1 MRFPRE
7 CYQMHES
14 IETHFGHLRPAQ
26 QWGLVLW
33 VYGTILA
40 QNCCQT
46 AVIAALLVLGHRQTI
61 RDRLRDW
68 LYDGRDKSAP
78 CHTQVEI
85 TACFVPL
92 LRWLLSLWQGTEL
105 ALAIDVTN
113 HQDRLHVLCVSVL
126 YRGSAIPVAWQILP
140 GNTPGAWMPHLCRV
154 LDRLAPALPR
164 SFTVLVL
171 VDRGLRSP
179 TLWRRLIRHG
189 WHPVLRLQRNT
200 VFRPAGARQRQP
212 AQRLIGG
219 PGEAWVGRGRAF
231 AQRSLPGTLI
241 VLWLEGADEPQIL
254 LTDLAPE
261 ALGVCWYSLRV
272 WIELG
277 FRVIK
282 SIGLHWHRTRRT
294 DPDRVARHWLV
305 LAVALLWIAAY
316 GTRAEDAE
324 RCHLPP
330 ARLRSPR
337 PSSPCSPIPRSTS
350 IFHLG
355 LSWFRWQLFH
365 GRPWRRLWLCPEC
378 WPDHPP
384 GMTITYHAAS
394 P

>member
-7 CYQMHES
+7 CYQMHQS
-14 IETHFGHLRPAQ
+14 IQTHFGHLRPAQ
-26 QWGLVLW
+26 QWGLVVW

-40 QNCCQT
+40 QSCCQT
-46 AVIAALLVLGHRQTI
+46 AVLAALLVLGQRQAI

-68 LYDGRDKSAP
+68 LYDGSDKSAP
-78 CHTQVEI
+78 CRTQVEI
-85 TACFVPL
+85 TACFAPL
-92 LRWLLSLWQGTEL
+92 LRWLLSLWQGAEL
-105 ALAIDVTN
+105 ALAVDVTN
-113 HQDRLHVLCVSVL
+113 HHDRLHVLGVSVL
-126 YRGSAIPVAWQILP
+126 YRGSAIPVAWHILP
-140 GNTPGAWMPHLCRV
+140 GNQPGAWMPHLCRL
-154 LDRLAPALPR
+154 LDLLAPAVPPQV
-164 SFTVLVL
+164 TVLVL

-179 TLWRRLIRHG
+179 VLWRTVVRHG

-200 VFRPAGARQRQP
+200 VFRPSGSRRRQSARSLLPR
-212 AQRLIGG
+212 
-219 PGEAWVGRGRAF
+219 PGTAWVGQGRAF
-231 AQRSLPGTLI
+231 GHHPLPGTLI
-241 VLWLEGADEPQIL
+241 VLWQEEADEPWIL
-254 LTDLAPE
+254 LTDLPPTAV
-261 ALGVCWYSLRV
+261 GVCWYGLRV

-282 SIGLHWHRTRRT
+282 SIGLQWQRTRRT

-305 LAVALLWIAAY
+305 LAVALLWITAY

-330 ARLRSPR
+330 ARLRAPR
-337 PSSPCSPIPRSTS
+337 RASPIPPTPRLTS

-355 LSWFRWQLFH
+355 LSWLRWQLFR

-384 GMTITYHAAS
+384 GLVITYHAAA